1 MKEKI
6 AIFFGADY
14 PEGGGVQ
21 RIMDMFKYIRKYENH
36 LISPGKKKIHGNGIF
51 EKIFIVG
58 HHRPGLSMKSLLIN
72 VNFTIRAIFC
82 FLKNNRNHHYRA
94 IYVTSPPFFPV
105 LAAAVCRKI
114 SGVPVVVDVRDPWA
128 SGLVLQGVFTKGSL
142 FYKIVSK
149 LEKFGYNAADRVI
162 GVTDGLGKIIEEEY
176 EVPKEKIT
184 VIPNAADIEVFKPR
198 QLRPKRIP
206 GLPEKGIVLM
216 YQGGFAVY
224 HNIPELVRV
233 FFEYLE
239 HSGRKDVYLVLV
251 GKKSRVELE
260 GIVERYASLKHHLF
274 LVGEVPREEVPY
286 CISAAHIGIVPIK
299 RSIYSQY
306 AIPLKLYEYAA
317 CGKPVLLFGGT
328 QESENLI
335 KKYKIGVTSTENVEN
350 FQTAVETL
358 FKRHEFFS
366 KNAIKMSKE
375 INRENSAKL
384 LEGIIDEL
392 VK

>member
-14 PEGGGVQ
+14 PRGGGVQ
-21 RIMDMFKYIRKYENH
+21 RIKDMFKYIRKYENH

-72 VNFTIRAIFC
+72 VNFTIRAIFR

-149 LEKFGYNAADRVI
+149 LEKFGYNASDRVI
-162 GVTDGLGKIIEEEY
+162 GVTEGLGKIIEEEY

-206 GLPEKGIVLM
+206 RLPEKGIVLM

-239 HSGRKDVYLVLV
+239 HSGRKNVYLVLV

-260 GIVERYASLKHHLF
+260 GIIERHASLRHHLF

-286 CISAAHIGIVPIK
+286 YISAAHTGIVPIK

-317 CGKPVLLFGGT
+317 CGKPILLFGGT
-328 QESENLI
+328 QESESLI

-366 KNAIKMSKE
+366 ENAIKMSKE